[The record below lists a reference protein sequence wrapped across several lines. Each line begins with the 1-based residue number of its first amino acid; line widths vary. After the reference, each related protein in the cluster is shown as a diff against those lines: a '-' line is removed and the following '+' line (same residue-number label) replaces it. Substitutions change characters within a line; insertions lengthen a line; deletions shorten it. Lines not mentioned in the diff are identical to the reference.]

1 MSEAQLSLAIARGD
15 VRALLLASDAV
26 AEDGSALILAGGLAL
41 AAAAAAREIPIFL
54 IATSGTAPA
63 TDQSQLIRRATEE
76 EPESA
81 TLLTRAV
88 AAGVIVH
95 APRYEI
101 LPAGVAQRV

>member
-1 MSEAQLSLAIARGD
+1 M
-15 VRALLLASDAV
+15 
-26 AEDGSALILAGGLAL
+26 
-41 AAAAAAREIPIFL
+41 
-54 IATSGTAPA
+54 
-63 TDQSQLIRRATEE
+63 RRATEE

-95 APRYEI
+95 APRYEV

>member
-1 MSEAQLSLAIARGD
+1 M
-15 VRALLLASDAV
+15 
-26 AEDGSALILAGGLAL
+26 
-41 AAAAAAREIPIFL
+41 
-54 IATSGTAPA
+54 
-63 TDQSQLIRRATEE
+63 RRATEE

>member
-1 MSEAQLSLAIARGD
+1 MSEAQLSLAIARGE
-15 VRALLLASDAV
+15 VCALLLASDAV

-41 AAAAAAREIPIFL
+41 AAAASARETPIFL

-63 TDQSQLIRRATEE
+63 ADQNQLMRRATEE
-76 EPESA
+76 EPEIA
-81 TLLTRAV
+81 PLLNRVV
-88 AAGVIVH
+88 AAGVTVH

>member
-1 MSEAQLSLAIARGD
+1 
-15 VRALLLASDAV
+15 VCALLLASDAV

-54 IATSGTAPA
+54 IATSGTAPVA
-63 TDQSQLIRRATEE
+63 DQNQLMRRASEE
-76 EPESA
+76 EAVSA

-88 AAGVIVH
+88 AAGVTVH